1 MQLEKLVAYHKA
13 LSDPTRIRILRL
25 VAEGTL
31 SGQELASR
39 LGVTPPTITHHIVK
53 LREAGVLFE
62 WREKNTIYFSLNRE
76 MLETKARATVSFV
89 SPAIREK
96 EESEMT
102 ATAQE
107 KFRESVLK
115 NFFDKEGRL
124 KTIPAQLKKKI
135 VLLEWLAEQLEI
147 GKTYPEKEINEFLKR
162 YHEDFATLRRELIMQ
177 QFMYR
182 EKEIYELNPREVWT
196 DWRELR

>member
-1 MQLEKLVAYHKA
+1 MQLEKLVAFHKA

-25 VAEGTL
+25 IADGPL
-31 SGQELASR
+31 SGQELAGR
-39 LGVTPPTITHHIVK
+39 LGVTPPTITHHMLK

-76 MLETKARATVSFV
+76 MLEVKAGGTVSFI
-89 SPAIREK
+89 SPSGAEK
-96 EESEMT
+96 EVTELT
-102 ATAQE
+102 ALNE
-107 KFRESVLK
+107 DKFKESVLK
-115 NFFDKEGRL
+115 NFFGKDGRL

-135 VLLEWLAEQLEI
+135 VILEWLAEQFEI
-147 GKTYPEKEINEFLKR
+147 GKAYPEKEINEFLKR

-182 EKEIYELNPREVWT
+182 EKEVYELNPREVWT
-196 DWRELR
+196 NWRNLH